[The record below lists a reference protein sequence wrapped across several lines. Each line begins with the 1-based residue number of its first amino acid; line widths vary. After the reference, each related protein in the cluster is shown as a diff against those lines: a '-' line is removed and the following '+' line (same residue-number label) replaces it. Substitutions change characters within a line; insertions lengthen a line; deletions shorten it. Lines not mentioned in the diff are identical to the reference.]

1 MKITNLYARE
11 ILDSRGNPTV
21 ECELTTENFTVR
33 ASVPSGASTGTNEA
47 LELRD
52 GDSRYHGKGVTK
64 AVNNVNTIIKN
75 ALIGKELNQ
84 KVLDNLL
91 LELDGTK
98 NKTNLG
104 ANAILSVSL
113 CIMKAIAK
121 SQNKDIYELFDGPYT
136 MPYPMM
142 NIING
147 GVHATS
153 SLEIQEFMIVP
164 NQSTFKERLRCGA
177 EVFQTLKSILKQN
190 GFSTSVGDEGGFA
203 PTFKTIEEALD
214 YIMLAIK
221 ESGYIPGKDVNL
233 ALDAAASEF
242 YKDGKY
248 TINKKELTKEELI
261 NYYIKLTET
270 YPIISIEDAFSEDDI
285 DSIKKLTEL
294 IGNKIMLV
302 GDDYFVTNIEYSNDS
317 FQLERIAHS
326 TLKTSIKVD
335 LINLFSAKF
344 VENKIKYLSDLAFDF
359 FDLTSIFSRYN
370 VQPKDVEYWDNIL
383 ITELSKSMIGW
394 NEMQRNSCINMIVQ
408 AIPSKMP
415 LHLPLYN
422 HYATLIERSLK
433 NVK

>member
-52 GDSRYHGKGVTK
+52 GDSRYDGKGVTK
-64 AVNNVNTIIKN
+64 AVSNVNTIIKN

-190 GFSTSVGDEGGFA
+190 SFSTSVGDEGGFA

-214 YIMLAIK
+214 YIILAIK

-242 YKDGKY
+242 YKEGKY

-302 GDDYFVTNIEYSNDS
+302 GDDYFVTNIEYLQKGITEKYNNAILLKANQIGTITEMLETIKLAKNSGFKTIISHRSGETEDTFISQMAVGLNLGYIKTGS
-317 FQLERIAHS
+317 LCRGERIAKYNE
-326 TLKTSIKVD
+326 LLRIEEKV
-335 LINLFSAKF
+335 
-344 VENKIKYLSDLAFDF
+344 
-359 FDLTSIFSRYN
+359 
-370 VQPKDVEYWDNIL
+370 
-383 ITELSKSMIGW
+383 G
-394 NEMQRNSCINMIVQ
+394 
-408 AIPSKMP
+408 
-415 LHLPLYN
+415 H
-422 HYATLIERSLK
+422 
-433 NVK
+433 

>member
-75 ALIGKELNQ
+75 AIIGKELNQ

-121 SQNKDIYELFDGPYT
+121 SQSKDIYELFDGPYT

-221 ESGYIPGKDVNL
+221 ESGYVPGKDVNL

-302 GDDYFVTNIEYSNDS
+302 GDDYFVTNIEYLQKGITEKYNNAILLKANQIGTITEMLETIKLAKNSGFKTIISHRSGETEDTFISQMAVGLNLGYIKTGS
-317 FQLERIAHS
+317 LCRGERIAKYNE
-326 TLKTSIKVD
+326 LLRIEEKV
-335 LINLFSAKF
+335 
-344 VENKIKYLSDLAFDF
+344 
-359 FDLTSIFSRYN
+359 
-370 VQPKDVEYWDNIL
+370 
-383 ITELSKSMIGW
+383 G
-394 NEMQRNSCINMIVQ
+394 
-408 AIPSKMP
+408 
-415 LHLPLYN
+415 H
-422 HYATLIERSLK
+422 
-433 NVK
+433 

>member
-177 EVFQTLKSILKQN
+177 EIFQTLKNILKQN

-214 YIMLAIK
+214 YIILAIK

-242 YKDGKY
+242 YKEGKY

-302 GDDYFVTNIEYSNDS
+302 GDDYFVTNIEYLQKGITEKYNNAILLKANQIGTITEMLETIKLAKNSGFKTIISHRSGETEDTFISQMAVGLNLGYIKTGS
-317 FQLERIAHS
+317 LCRGERIAKYNE
-326 TLKTSIKVD
+326 LLRIEEKV
-335 LINLFSAKF
+335 
-344 VENKIKYLSDLAFDF
+344 
-359 FDLTSIFSRYN
+359 
-370 VQPKDVEYWDNIL
+370 
-383 ITELSKSMIGW
+383 G
-394 NEMQRNSCINMIVQ
+394 
-408 AIPSKMP
+408 
-415 LHLPLYN
+415 H
-422 HYATLIERSLK
+422 
-433 NVK
+433 

>member
-33 ASVPSGASTGTNEA
+33 ASVPSGASTGSNEA

-113 CIMKAIAK
+113 CIMKALAK
-121 SQNKDIYELFDGPYT
+121 SQSKDIYELFDGPYT

-214 YIMLAIK
+214 YIILAIK

-302 GDDYFVTNIEYSNDS
+302 GDDYFVTNIEYLQKGITEKYNNAILLKANQIGTITEMLETIKLAKNSGFKTIISHRSGETEDTFISQMAVGLNLGYIKTGS
-317 FQLERIAHS
+317 LCRGERIAKYNE
-326 TLKTSIKVD
+326 LLRIEEKV
-335 LINLFSAKF
+335 
-344 VENKIKYLSDLAFDF
+344 
-359 FDLTSIFSRYN
+359 
-370 VQPKDVEYWDNIL
+370 
-383 ITELSKSMIGW
+383 G
-394 NEMQRNSCINMIVQ
+394 
-408 AIPSKMP
+408 
-415 LHLPLYN
+415 H
-422 HYATLIERSLK
+422 
-433 NVK
+433 

>member
-1 MKITNLYARE
+1 MKLTNLYARE

-21 ECELTTENFTVR
+21 ECELTTESFTVR

-52 GDSRYHGKGVTK
+52 GDSRYYGKGVTK

-270 YPIISIEDAFSEDDI
+270 YPIISIEDAFSEEDI

-302 GDDYFVTNIEYSNDS
+302 GDDYFVTNIEYLQKGITEKYNNAILLKANQIGTITEMLETIKLAKNSGFKTIISHRSGETEDTFISQMAVGLNLGYIKTGS
-317 FQLERIAHS
+317 LCRGERIAKYNE
-326 TLKTSIKVD
+326 LLRIEEKV
-335 LINLFSAKF
+335 
-344 VENKIKYLSDLAFDF
+344 
-359 FDLTSIFSRYN
+359 
-370 VQPKDVEYWDNIL
+370 
-383 ITELSKSMIGW
+383 G
-394 NEMQRNSCINMIVQ
+394 
-408 AIPSKMP
+408 
-415 LHLPLYN
+415 H
-422 HYATLIERSLK
+422 
-433 NVK
+433 

>member
-52 GDSRYHGKGVTK
+52 GGSRYHGKGVTK
-64 AVNNVNTIIKN
+64 AVNNVNTNIKN

-242 YKDGKY
+242 YKEGKY

-302 GDDYFVTNIEYSNDS
+302 GDDYFVTNIEYLQKGITEKYNNAILLKANQIGTITEMLETIKLAKNSGFKTIISHRSGETEDTFISQMAVGLNLGYIKTGS
-317 FQLERIAHS
+317 LCRGERIAKYNE
-326 TLKTSIKVD
+326 LLRIEEKV
-335 LINLFSAKF
+335 
-344 VENKIKYLSDLAFDF
+344 
-359 FDLTSIFSRYN
+359 
-370 VQPKDVEYWDNIL
+370 
-383 ITELSKSMIGW
+383 G
-394 NEMQRNSCINMIVQ
+394 
-408 AIPSKMP
+408 
-415 LHLPLYN
+415 H
-422 HYATLIERSLK
+422 
-433 NVK
+433 

>member
-113 CIMKAIAK
+113 CIMKALAE
-121 SQNKDIYELFDGPYT
+121 SQSKDIYELFDGPYT

-302 GDDYFVTNIEYSNDS
+302 GDDYFVTNIEYLQKGITEKYNNAILLKANQIGTITEMLETIKLAKNSGFKTIISHRSGETEDTFISQMAVGLNLGYIKTGS
-317 FQLERIAHS
+317 LCRGERIAKYNE
-326 TLKTSIKVD
+326 LLRIEEKV
-335 LINLFSAKF
+335 
-344 VENKIKYLSDLAFDF
+344 
-359 FDLTSIFSRYN
+359 
-370 VQPKDVEYWDNIL
+370 
-383 ITELSKSMIGW
+383 G
-394 NEMQRNSCINMIVQ
+394 
-408 AIPSKMP
+408 
-415 LHLPLYN
+415 H
-422 HYATLIERSLK
+422 
-433 NVK
+433 

>member
-33 ASVPSGASTGTNEA
+33 ASVPSGASTGSNEA

-242 YKDGKY
+242 YKDVKY

-302 GDDYFVTNIEYSNDS
+302 GDDYFVTNIEYLQKGITEKYNNAILLKANQIGTITEMLETIKLAKNSGFKTIISHRSGETEDTFISQMAVGLNLGYIKTGS
-317 FQLERIAHS
+317 LCRGERIAKYNE
-326 TLKTSIKVD
+326 LLRIEEKV
-335 LINLFSAKF
+335 
-344 VENKIKYLSDLAFDF
+344 
-359 FDLTSIFSRYN
+359 
-370 VQPKDVEYWDNIL
+370 
-383 ITELSKSMIGW
+383 G
-394 NEMQRNSCINMIVQ
+394 
-408 AIPSKMP
+408 
-415 LHLPLYN
+415 H
-422 HYATLIERSLK
+422 
-433 NVK
+433 

>member
-121 SQNKDIYELFDGPYT
+121 SQSKDIYELFDGPYT

-214 YIMLAIK
+214 YIILAIK
-221 ESGYIPGKDVNL
+221 ESGYVPGKDVNL

-302 GDDYFVTNIEYSNDS
+302 GDDYFVTNIEYLQKGITEKYNNAILLKANQIGTITEMLETIKLAKNAGFKTIISHRSGETEDTFISQMAVGLNLGYIKTGS
-317 FQLERIAHS
+317 LCRGERIAKYNE
-326 TLKTSIKVD
+326 LLRIEEKV
-335 LINLFSAKF
+335 
-344 VENKIKYLSDLAFDF
+344 
-359 FDLTSIFSRYN
+359 
-370 VQPKDVEYWDNIL
+370 
-383 ITELSKSMIGW
+383 G
-394 NEMQRNSCINMIVQ
+394 
-408 AIPSKMP
+408 
-415 LHLPLYN
+415 H
-422 HYATLIERSLK
+422 
-433 NVK
+433 

>member
-21 ECELTTENFTVR
+21 ECELTTESFTVR

-75 ALIGKELNQ
+75 ALTGKELNQ

-113 CIMKAIAK
+113 CIMKALAK
-121 SQNKDIYELFDGPYT
+121 SQSKDIYELFDGPYT

-302 GDDYFVTNIEYSNDS
+302 GDDYFVTNIEYLQKGITEKYNNAILLKANQIGTITEMLETIKLAKNAGFKTIISHRSGETEDTFISQMAVGLNLGYIKTGS
-317 FQLERIAHS
+317 LCRGERIAKYNE
-326 TLKTSIKVD
+326 LLRIEEKV
-335 LINLFSAKF
+335 
-344 VENKIKYLSDLAFDF
+344 
-359 FDLTSIFSRYN
+359 
-370 VQPKDVEYWDNIL
+370 
-383 ITELSKSMIGW
+383 G
-394 NEMQRNSCINMIVQ
+394 
-408 AIPSKMP
+408 
-415 LHLPLYN
+415 H
-422 HYATLIERSLK
+422 
-433 NVK
+433 

>member
-52 GDSRYHGKGVTK
+52 GDSRYHGKGVNK

-136 MPYPMM
+136 IPYPMM

-242 YKDGKY
+242 YKEGKY

-302 GDDYFVTNIEYSNDS
+302 GDDYFVTNIEYLQKGITEKYNNAILLKANQIGTITEMLETIKLAKNSDFKTIISHRSGETEDTFISQMAVGLNLGYIKTGS
-317 FQLERIAHS
+317 LCRGERIAKYNE
-326 TLKTSIKVD
+326 LLRIEEKV
-335 LINLFSAKF
+335 
-344 VENKIKYLSDLAFDF
+344 
-359 FDLTSIFSRYN
+359 
-370 VQPKDVEYWDNIL
+370 
-383 ITELSKSMIGW
+383 G
-394 NEMQRNSCINMIVQ
+394 
-408 AIPSKMP
+408 
-415 LHLPLYN
+415 H
-422 HYATLIERSLK
+422 
-433 NVK
+433 

>member
-21 ECELTTENFTVR
+21 ECELTTESFTVR

-203 PTFKTIEEALD
+203 PTFKTIKEALD
-214 YIMLAIK
+214 YIILAIK

-270 YPIISIEDAFSEDDI
+270 YPIISIEDAFSEEDI

-302 GDDYFVTNIEYSNDS
+302 GDDYFVTNIEYLQKGITEKYNNAILLKANQIGTITEMLETIKLAKNAGFKTIISHRSGETEDTFISQMAVGLNLGYIKTGS
-317 FQLERIAHS
+317 LCRGERIAKYNE
-326 TLKTSIKVD
+326 LLRIEEKV
-335 LINLFSAKF
+335 
-344 VENKIKYLSDLAFDF
+344 
-359 FDLTSIFSRYN
+359 
-370 VQPKDVEYWDNIL
+370 
-383 ITELSKSMIGW
+383 G
-394 NEMQRNSCINMIVQ
+394 
-408 AIPSKMP
+408 
-415 LHLPLYN
+415 H
-422 HYATLIERSLK
+422 
-433 NVK
+433 

>member
-1 MKITNLYARE
+1 MKITSLYARE

-113 CIMKAIAK
+113 CIMKALAK
-121 SQNKDIYELFDGPYT
+121 SQSKDIYELFDGPYT

-302 GDDYFVTNIEYSNDS
+302 GDDYFVTNIEYLQKGITEKYNNAILLKANQIGTITEMLETIKLAKNAGFKTIISHRSGETEDTFISQMAVGLNLGYIKTGS
-317 FQLERIAHS
+317 LCRGERIAKYNE
-326 TLKTSIKVD
+326 LLRIEEKV
-335 LINLFSAKF
+335 
-344 VENKIKYLSDLAFDF
+344 
-359 FDLTSIFSRYN
+359 
-370 VQPKDVEYWDNIL
+370 
-383 ITELSKSMIGW
+383 G
-394 NEMQRNSCINMIVQ
+394 
-408 AIPSKMP
+408 
-415 LHLPLYN
+415 H
-422 HYATLIERSLK
+422 
-433 NVK
+433 

>member
-302 GDDYFVTNIEYSNDS
+302 GDDYFVTNIEYLQKGITEKYNNAILLKANQIGTITEMLETIKLAKNSGFKTIVSHRSGETEDTFISQMAVGLNLGYIKTGS
-317 FQLERIAHS
+317 LCRGERIAKYNE
-326 TLKTSIKVD
+326 LLRIEEKV
-335 LINLFSAKF
+335 
-344 VENKIKYLSDLAFDF
+344 
-359 FDLTSIFSRYN
+359 
-370 VQPKDVEYWDNIL
+370 
-383 ITELSKSMIGW
+383 G
-394 NEMQRNSCINMIVQ
+394 
-408 AIPSKMP
+408 
-415 LHLPLYN
+415 H
-422 HYATLIERSLK
+422 
-433 NVK
+433 

>member
-21 ECELTTENFTVR
+21 ECELTTESFTVR

-75 ALIGKELNQ
+75 ALTGKELNQ

-302 GDDYFVTNIEYSNDS
+302 GDDYFVTNIEYLQKGITEKYNNAILLKANQIGTITEMLETIKLAKNSGFKTIISHRSGETEDTFISQMAVGLNLGYIKTGS
-317 FQLERIAHS
+317 LCRGERIAKYNE
-326 TLKTSIKVD
+326 LLRIEEKV
-335 LINLFSAKF
+335 
-344 VENKIKYLSDLAFDF
+344 
-359 FDLTSIFSRYN
+359 
-370 VQPKDVEYWDNIL
+370 
-383 ITELSKSMIGW
+383 G
-394 NEMQRNSCINMIVQ
+394 
-408 AIPSKMP
+408 
-415 LHLPLYN
+415 H
-422 HYATLIERSLK
+422 
-433 NVK
+433 

>member
-98 NKTNLG
+98 NKINLG

-121 SQNKDIYELFDGPYT
+121 SQSKDIYELFDGPYT

-302 GDDYFVTNIEYSNDS
+302 GDDYFVTNIEYLQKGITEKYNNAILLKANQIGTITEMLETIKLAKNSGFKTIISHRSGETEDTFISQMAVGLNLGYIKTGS
-317 FQLERIAHS
+317 LCRGERIAKYNE
-326 TLKTSIKVD
+326 LLRIEEKV
-335 LINLFSAKF
+335 
-344 VENKIKYLSDLAFDF
+344 
-359 FDLTSIFSRYN
+359 
-370 VQPKDVEYWDNIL
+370 
-383 ITELSKSMIGW
+383 G
-394 NEMQRNSCINMIVQ
+394 
-408 AIPSKMP
+408 
-415 LHLPLYN
+415 H
-422 HYATLIERSLK
+422 
-433 NVK
+433 

>member
-75 ALIGKELNQ
+75 ALIGEELNQ

-242 YKDGKY
+242 YKDVKY

-302 GDDYFVTNIEYSNDS
+302 GDDYFVTNIEYLQKGITEKYNNAILLKANQIGTITEMLETIKLAKNSGFKTIISHRSGETEDTFISQMAVGLNLGYIKTGS
-317 FQLERIAHS
+317 LCRGERIAKYNE
-326 TLKTSIKVD
+326 LLRIEEKV
-335 LINLFSAKF
+335 
-344 VENKIKYLSDLAFDF
+344 
-359 FDLTSIFSRYN
+359 
-370 VQPKDVEYWDNIL
+370 
-383 ITELSKSMIGW
+383 G
-394 NEMQRNSCINMIVQ
+394 
-408 AIPSKMP
+408 
-415 LHLPLYN
+415 H
-422 HYATLIERSLK
+422 
-433 NVK
+433 

>member
-21 ECELTTENFTVR
+21 ECELTTENFTAR

-47 LELRD
+47 IELRD

-121 SQNKDIYELFDGPYT
+121 SQSKDIYELFDGPYT

-261 NYYIKLTET
+261 NYYITLTET

-302 GDDYFVTNIEYSNDS
+302 GDDYFVTNIEYLQKGITEKYNNAILLKANQIGTITEMLETIKLAKNSGFKTIISHRSGETEDTFISQMAVGLNLGYIKTGS
-317 FQLERIAHS
+317 LCRGERIAKYNE
-326 TLKTSIKVD
+326 LLRIEEKV
-335 LINLFSAKF
+335 
-344 VENKIKYLSDLAFDF
+344 
-359 FDLTSIFSRYN
+359 
-370 VQPKDVEYWDNIL
+370 
-383 ITELSKSMIGW
+383 G
-394 NEMQRNSCINMIVQ
+394 
-408 AIPSKMP
+408 
-415 LHLPLYN
+415 H
-422 HYATLIERSLK
+422 
-433 NVK
+433 

>member
-11 ILDSRGNPTV
+11 ILDSRGNPTI

-75 ALIGKELNQ
+75 AIIGKELNQ

-113 CIMKAIAK
+113 CIMKALAK
-121 SQNKDIYELFDGPYT
+121 SQSKDIYELFDGPYT

-177 EVFQTLKSILKQN
+177 EIFQTLKSILKQN

-214 YIMLAIK
+214 YIILAIK

-302 GDDYFVTNIEYSNDS
+302 GDDYFVTNIKYLQKGITEKYNNAILLKANQIGTITEMLETIKLAKNSGFKTIISHRSGETEDTFISQMAVGLNLGYIKTGS
-317 FQLERIAHS
+317 LCRGERIAKYNE
-326 TLKTSIKVD
+326 LLRIEEKV
-335 LINLFSAKF
+335 
-344 VENKIKYLSDLAFDF
+344 
-359 FDLTSIFSRYN
+359 
-370 VQPKDVEYWDNIL
+370 
-383 ITELSKSMIGW
+383 G
-394 NEMQRNSCINMIVQ
+394 
-408 AIPSKMP
+408 
-415 LHLPLYN
+415 H
-422 HYATLIERSLK
+422 
-433 NVK
+433 

>member
-33 ASVPSGASTGTNEA
+33 ASVPSGASTGSNEA

-75 ALIGKELNQ
+75 AIIGKELNQ
-84 KVLDNLL
+84 KVLDDLL

-113 CIMKAIAK
+113 CIMKALAK
-121 SQNKDIYELFDGPYT
+121 SQSKDIYELFDGPYT

-221 ESGYIPGKDVNL
+221 ESGYVPGKDVNL

-302 GDDYFVTNIEYSNDS
+302 GDDYFVTNIEYLQKGITEKYNNAILLKANQIGTITEMLETIKLAKNSGFKTIISHRSGETEDTFISQMAVGLNLGYIKTGS
-317 FQLERIAHS
+317 LCRGERIAKYNE
-326 TLKTSIKVD
+326 LLRIEEKV
-335 LINLFSAKF
+335 
-344 VENKIKYLSDLAFDF
+344 
-359 FDLTSIFSRYN
+359 
-370 VQPKDVEYWDNIL
+370 
-383 ITELSKSMIGW
+383 G
-394 NEMQRNSCINMIVQ
+394 
-408 AIPSKMP
+408 
-415 LHLPLYN
+415 H
-422 HYATLIERSLK
+422 
-433 NVK
+433 

>member
-33 ASVPSGASTGTNEA
+33 ASVPSGASTGSNEA

-75 ALIGKELNQ
+75 ALIGKELSQ

-113 CIMKAIAK
+113 CIMKALAK
-121 SQNKDIYELFDGPYT
+121 SQSKNIYELFDGPYT

-221 ESGYIPGKDVNL
+221 ESGYVPGKDVNL

-302 GDDYFVTNIEYSNDS
+302 GDDYFVTNIEYLQKGITEKYNNAILLKANQIGTITEMLETIKLAKNSGFKTIISHRSGETEDTFISQMAVGLNLGYIKTGS
-317 FQLERIAHS
+317 LCRGERIAKYNE
-326 TLKTSIKVD
+326 LLRIEEKV
-335 LINLFSAKF
+335 
-344 VENKIKYLSDLAFDF
+344 
-359 FDLTSIFSRYN
+359 
-370 VQPKDVEYWDNIL
+370 
-383 ITELSKSMIGW
+383 G
-394 NEMQRNSCINMIVQ
+394 
-408 AIPSKMP
+408 
-415 LHLPLYN
+415 H
-422 HYATLIERSLK
+422 
-433 NVK
+433 

>member
-121 SQNKDIYELFDGPYT
+121 SQSKDIYELFDGPYT

-177 EVFQTLKSILKQN
+177 EVFQTLKSILKRN

-221 ESGYIPGKDVNL
+221 ESGYVPGKDVNL

-302 GDDYFVTNIEYSNDS
+302 GDDYFVTNIEYLQKGITEKYNNAILLKANQIGTITEMLETIKLAKNSGFKTIISHRSGETEDTFISQMAVGLNLGYIKTGS
-317 FQLERIAHS
+317 LCRGERIAKYNE
-326 TLKTSIKVD
+326 LLRIEEKV
-335 LINLFSAKF
+335 
-344 VENKIKYLSDLAFDF
+344 
-359 FDLTSIFSRYN
+359 
-370 VQPKDVEYWDNIL
+370 
-383 ITELSKSMIGW
+383 G
-394 NEMQRNSCINMIVQ
+394 
-408 AIPSKMP
+408 
-415 LHLPLYN
+415 H
-422 HYATLIERSLK
+422 
-433 NVK
+433 

>member
-91 LELDGTK
+91 LKLDGTK

-261 NYYIKLTET
+261 NYYITLTET

-302 GDDYFVTNIEYSNDS
+302 GDDYFVTNIEYLQKGITEKYNNAILLKANQIGTITEMLETIKLAKNSGFKTIISHRSGETEDTFISQMAVGLNLGYIKTGS
-317 FQLERIAHS
+317 LCRGERIAKYNE
-326 TLKTSIKVD
+326 LLRIEEKV
-335 LINLFSAKF
+335 
-344 VENKIKYLSDLAFDF
+344 
-359 FDLTSIFSRYN
+359 
-370 VQPKDVEYWDNIL
+370 
-383 ITELSKSMIGW
+383 G
-394 NEMQRNSCINMIVQ
+394 
-408 AIPSKMP
+408 
-415 LHLPLYN
+415 H
-422 HYATLIERSLK
+422 
-433 NVK
+433 

>member
-64 AVNNVNTIIKN
+64 DVNNVNTIIKN

-84 KVLDNLL
+84 KALDNLL

-113 CIMKAIAK
+113 CIMKALAK
-121 SQNKDIYELFDGPYT
+121 SQSKDIYELFDGPYT

-214 YIMLAIK
+214 YIILAIK

-242 YKDGKY
+242 YKEGKY

-302 GDDYFVTNIEYSNDS
+302 GDDYFVTNIEYLQKGITEKYNNAILLKANQIGTITEMLETIKLAKNSGFKTIISHRSGETEDTFISQMAVGLNLGYIKTGS
-317 FQLERIAHS
+317 LCRGERIAKYNE
-326 TLKTSIKVD
+326 LLRIEEKV
-335 LINLFSAKF
+335 
-344 VENKIKYLSDLAFDF
+344 
-359 FDLTSIFSRYN
+359 
-370 VQPKDVEYWDNIL
+370 
-383 ITELSKSMIGW
+383 G
-394 NEMQRNSCINMIVQ
+394 
-408 AIPSKMP
+408 
-415 LHLPLYN
+415 H
-422 HYATLIERSLK
+422 
-433 NVK
+433 

>member
-47 LELRD
+47 IELRD
-52 GDSRYHGKGVTK
+52 GDSRYHGKGVNK

-75 ALIGKELNQ
+75 AIIGKELNQ

-261 NYYIKLTET
+261 NYYITLTET

-302 GDDYFVTNIEYSNDS
+302 GDDYFVTNIEYLQKGITEKYNNAILLKANQIGTITEMLETIKLAKNSGFKTIISHRSGETEDTFISQMAVGLNLGYIKTGS
-317 FQLERIAHS
+317 LCRGERIAKYNE
-326 TLKTSIKVD
+326 LLRIEEKVD
-335 LINLFSAKF
+335 
-344 VENKIKYLSDLAFDF
+344 
-359 FDLTSIFSRYN
+359 
-370 VQPKDVEYWDNIL
+370 
-383 ITELSKSMIGW
+383 
-394 NEMQRNSCINMIVQ
+394 
-408 AIPSKMP
+408 
-415 LHLPLYN
+415 H
-422 HYATLIERSLK
+422 
-433 NVK
+433 

>member
-84 KVLDNLL
+84 KALDNLL

-113 CIMKAIAK
+113 CIMKALAK
-121 SQNKDIYELFDGPYT
+121 SQSKDIYELFDGPYT

-242 YKDGKY
+242 YKEGKY

-294 IGNKIMLV
+294 IGNKLMLV
-302 GDDYFVTNIEYSNDS
+302 GDDYFVTNIEYLQKGITEKYNNAILLKANQIGTITEMLETIKLAKNSGFKTIISHRSGETEDTFISQMAVGLNLGYIKTGS
-317 FQLERIAHS
+317 LCRGERIAKYNE
-326 TLKTSIKVD
+326 LLRIEEKV
-335 LINLFSAKF
+335 
-344 VENKIKYLSDLAFDF
+344 
-359 FDLTSIFSRYN
+359 
-370 VQPKDVEYWDNIL
+370 
-383 ITELSKSMIGW
+383 G
-394 NEMQRNSCINMIVQ
+394 
-408 AIPSKMP
+408 
-415 LHLPLYN
+415 H
-422 HYATLIERSLK
+422 
-433 NVK
+433 

>member
-153 SLEIQEFMIVP
+153 SLEIQEFMIVS

-302 GDDYFVTNIEYSNDS
+302 GDDYFVTNIEYLQKGITEKYNNAILLKANQIGTITEMLETIKLAKNAGFKTIISHRSGETEDTFISQMAVGLNLGYIKTGS
-317 FQLERIAHS
+317 LCRGERIAKYNE
-326 TLKTSIKVD
+326 LLRIEEKV
-335 LINLFSAKF
+335 
-344 VENKIKYLSDLAFDF
+344 
-359 FDLTSIFSRYN
+359 
-370 VQPKDVEYWDNIL
+370 
-383 ITELSKSMIGW
+383 G
-394 NEMQRNSCINMIVQ
+394 
-408 AIPSKMP
+408 
-415 LHLPLYN
+415 H
-422 HYATLIERSLK
+422 
-433 NVK
+433 